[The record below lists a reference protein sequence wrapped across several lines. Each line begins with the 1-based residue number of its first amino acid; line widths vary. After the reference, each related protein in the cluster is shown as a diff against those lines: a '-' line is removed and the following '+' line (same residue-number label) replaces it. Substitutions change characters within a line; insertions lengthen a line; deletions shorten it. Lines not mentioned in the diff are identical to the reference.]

1 MLAPTALP
9 MTPGLS
15 NYIQSL
21 KQHSVEASTENL
33 IACVYLRCTLRFLLH
48 GIDQTY
54 RLLKRRHIRQPQS
67 CALATAHLLLRA
79 MHTNKSND
87 PATLIEHVK
96 RIGRRLMSAQPRQL
110 IVGNIIRRVL
120 GMMRDE
126 AENWRRDWGMMSD
139 AGSDDTRPHTPP
151 HGGSFQNP
159 ARLSAHASG
168 ALEKLSHF
176 DALER
181 PSSTSHVTAAPALPG
196 TSMFNLLSC
205 PPESADPIS
214 PVTPLRAEA
223 DTGDDKPSDYRG
235 EVLDG
240 IKEILEELSQV
251 NDQISAYAL
260 DHIHSNEVI
269 LTHTASTT
277 VQKFLLKAAAKRKF
291 SVIQVESYP
300 NNHEVTHATVTG
312 ISSGDEERLTP
323 EAFQKPLIA
332 QGITVILIPDSA
344 VFALMSQVNKVILGT
359 DCVLANGG
367 LVAAAGTRL
376 IANAAKAHKTPVVV
390 VSGVYK
396 LSPVYPFD
404 HESLVE
410 YGDPSAILPYE
421 DGELV
426 DSIDVVNPLSDYV
439 PAELIDLYITNIG
452 GHAPSYLYRIVA
464 DHYRSED
471 VNL

>member
-1 MLAPTALP
+1 MPAPAMVP

-15 NYIQSL
+15 SYIQSL
-21 KQHSVEASTENL
+21 KQNSVEASTENL
-33 IACVYLRCTLRFLLH
+33 IT
-48 GIDQTY
+48 
-54 RLLKRRHIRQPQS
+54 LLKRRHIRQPHS

-79 MHTNKSND
+79 MHTTKSND

-96 RIGRRLMSAQPRQL
+96 RIGRRIMAAQPRQL
-110 IVGNIIRRVL
+110 IVGNIVRRVL

-126 AENWRRDWGMMSD
+126 AETGPDCGVMSE
-139 AGSDDTRPHTPP
+139 SDDTRPHTPP
-151 HGGSFQNP
+151 QGSFQ
-159 ARLSAHASG
+159 ASGRFSTHASS
-168 ALEKLSHF
+168 ALERLSHF

-181 PSSTSHVTAAPALPG
+181 SSLAAHASATPALPG
-196 TSMFNLLSC
+196 ISMFNLLSC
-205 PPESADPIS
+205 PPESTDPNSPITIS
-214 PVTPLRAEA
+214 RGEPETVEEQQQR
-223 DTGDDKPSDYRG
+223 DYRG
-235 EVLDG
+235 EVFDG
-240 IKEILEELSQV
+240 IKEILEELNQV
-251 NDQISAYAL
+251 NDQIAAYAL

-300 NNHEVTHATVTG
+300 NNHEDTHATVTG
-312 ISSGDEERLTP
+312 LSSGDEERLTP

-344 VFALMSQVNKVILGT
+344 VFALMSQVNKVVLGT

-367 LVAAAGTRL
+367 LVAASGTRL
-376 IANAAKAHKTPVVV
+376 IANAAKAHKVPVVV

-404 HESLVE
+404 PQSLIE
-410 YGDPSAILPYE
+410 YGDPSAVMPYE

-426 DSIDVVNPLSDYV
+426 ESIDVVNPLSDYV
-439 PAELIDLYITNIG
+439 PAELIDLYITNM
-452 GHAPSYLYRIVA
+452 
-464 DHYRSED
+464 
-471 VNL
+471 

>member
-1 MLAPTALP
+1 MPAPAAVP

-15 NYIQSL
+15 SYIQSL
-21 KQHSVEASTENL
+21 KQNTVEASTENL
-33 IACVYLRCTLRFLLH
+33 IT
-48 GIDQTY
+48 
-54 RLLKRRHIRQPQS
+54 LLKRRQIQQPHS

-87 PATLIEHVK
+87 PATLIDHVK
-96 RIGRRLMSAQPRQL
+96 RIGRRLVSEQPKQL
-110 IVGNIIRRVL
+110 IVGNITRRVL

-126 AENWRRDWGMMSD
+126 AEGLKRDWGMMSD

-151 HGGSFQNP
+151 QGSFSNQ
-159 ARLSAHASG
+159 ARLSTHASG
-168 ALEKLSHF
+168 ALEKLSHL
-176 DALER
+176 DSLER
-181 PSSTSHVTAAPALPG
+181 PSSTGPVAAAPALPG
-196 TSMFNLLSC
+196 TSMFNLLSY
-205 PPESADPIS
+205 PPESTDPNSPITIS
-214 PVTPLRAEA
+214 RGDPE
-223 DTGDDKPSDYRG
+223 TGDDKPRDYRG
-235 EVLDG
+235 EVFDG
-240 IKEILEELSQV
+240 IKEILEELNQV
-251 NDQISAYAL
+251 NDQIAAYAL
-260 DHIHSNEVI
+260 EHIHSNEVI

-291 SVIQVESYP
+291 TVIQVESYP
-300 NNHEVTHATVTG
+300 NNHEDTHATVTG

-344 VFALMSQVNKVILGT
+344 IFALMSRVNKVILGT

-376 IANAAKAHKTPVVV
+376 IANAAKAHQTPVVV

-404 HESLVE
+404 HRSLVE
-410 YGDPSAILPYE
+410 YGDPSAVLPYE
-421 DGELV
+421 DGELMDTISV
-426 DSIDVVNPLSDYV
+426 LNPLSDYV
-439 PAELIDLYITNIG
+439 PAELIDLYITNVG